1 MNVKLLLERKRE
13 GGELAED
20 DIRELVSAYT
30 KGEVGD
36 AQMAAFAMAVCCNGM
51 TVAET
56 AALTDA
62 MRRSGGE
69 LDLGALAAKGV
80 PTADKH
86 STGGVGDKISLVALP
101 LAASCGVAVP
111 SLAGRGLG
119 LTGGTIDKL
128 ETIPGFRTDLS
139 AKEFVDAASSA
150 GVAIAAQTPDLCPA
164 DRKLYALRD
173 VTGTVAS
180 IPLITASILSKKL
193 AEGAGTIVFD
203 VKCGAGAF
211 MKTRGGAH
219 DLAVS
224 LVSGAKFAGRRSCA
238 LVTDMSEPLGYAV
251 GNRLEVDEAVNVLLP
266 RKEGEDVLCCHA
278 QYPNDVAELSVELA
292 ARMVSLAKGVPVEEA
307 RGMCRSNLAGG
318 AALKRFEAMV
328 RTQGGRLAERPAR
341 TGTVSG
347 RAVKAARDGYVSSI
361 DADLVA
367 RASLALG
374 AGRMM
379 PGDSIDPEAGVQLS
393 VRRGDYV
400 VRGQYLATALT
411 STAGEGALKEAEA
424 LIASAVSISDDPPP
438 AKKIVLEV
446 VE

>member
-1 MNVKLLLERKRE
+1 MNIKLLLERKRE

-20 DIRELVSAYT
+20 DIRSLVSAYS
-30 KGEVGD
+30 KGDVGD

-51 TVAET
+51 TAAET

-62 MRRSGGE
+62 MRRSGVE
-69 LDLGALAAKGV
+69 LDMRPFAPKGM

-101 LAASCGVAVP
+101 LAASLGVAVP

-139 AKEFVDAASSA
+139 PDEFIGAALSA

-193 AEGAGTIVFD
+193 AEGADTLVFD
-203 VKCGAGAF
+203 VKCGSGAF
-211 MKTRGGAH
+211 MKTFAEAH
-219 DLAVS
+219 ALAVS
-224 LVSGAKFAGRRSCA
+224 LVTGATTAGRKSCA

-251 GNRLEVDEAVNVLLP
+251 GNRLEVDEAVQVMLP
-266 RKEGEDVLCCHA
+266 RSKGGSCCCHQ
-278 QYPNDVAELSVELA
+278 QYPDDVADLSIELA
-292 ARMVSLAKGVPVEEA
+292 SRMASLAKGMPLEEA
-307 RGMCRSNLAGG
+307 RAMCRANLENGT
-318 AALKRFEAMV
+318 ALKFFEAMV
-328 RTQGGRLAERPAR
+328 RAQGGRLAERPAR
-341 TGTVSG
+341 LGTVSG
-347 RAVKAARDGYVSSI
+347 RAVKAARDGFVSSI
-361 DADLVA
+361 DANCIA
-367 RASLALG
+367 KASLALG
-374 AGRMM
+374 AGRMK
-379 PGDSIDPEAGVQLS
+379 PGDTIDPEAGVQLS

-400 VRGQYLATALT
+400 AKGQYVATVLT
-411 STAGEGALKEAEA
+411 STAGEDAIKEAEA
-424 LIASAVSISDDPPP
+424 LVESAILISDDPPP
-438 AKKIVLEV
+438 AKKMVLEV
-446 VE
+446 LE